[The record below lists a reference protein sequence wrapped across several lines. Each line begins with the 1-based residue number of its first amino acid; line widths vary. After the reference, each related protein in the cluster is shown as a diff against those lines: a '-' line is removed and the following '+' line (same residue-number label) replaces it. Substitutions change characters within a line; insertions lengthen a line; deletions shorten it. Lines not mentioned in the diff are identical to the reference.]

1 MSAIQKFGM
10 DGSAQGEVTI
20 DDALLDVKRAD
31 QLVHD
36 VVVAYRAA
44 QRAGTASTLSKG
56 EVAGS
61 GVKPWRQKGTGRAR
75 AGYRQSPIWRGGAV
89 AFGPKPR
96 SYRKKINRKAGRL
109 AFRSALAGKLRS
121 GAVRVIE
128 KLEMEEPKT
137 NVIAGLLRAMEITG
151 PVLLVLDNL
160 DRNVCLSARNIDGL
174 EITTADTVNTYQ
186 VVRYSVLLVQA
197 EAMDR
202 LAARMSDRAGA
213 SS

>member
-1 MSAIQKFGM
+1 
-10 DGSAQGEVTI
+10 
-20 DDALLDVKRAD
+20 
-31 QLVHD
+31 
-36 VVVAYRAA
+36 
-44 QRAGTASTLSKG
+44 
-56 EVAGS
+56 
-61 GVKPWRQKGTGRAR
+61 
-75 AGYRQSPIWRGGAV
+75 
-89 AFGPKPR
+89 
-96 SYRKKINRKAGRL
+96 
-109 AFRSALAGKLRS
+109 
-121 GAVRVIE
+121 
-128 KLEMEEPKT
+128 MEEPKT